1 MTISFPDERFTL
13 QDVNLRLTS
22 KLSIHAV
29 KSTFIIEED
38 TTDIPCTITD
48 PATRVKILSIRVPS
62 EVVESLK
69 LTMKKC
75 TVRKEEI
82 LHVSFN
88 YFVSISPEKTLYCTV
103 LKSFQSLADRDSLHV
118 NSLYR

>member
-29 KSTFIIEED
+29 KSTFVIEED
-38 TTDIPCTITD
+38 TTDIPSSITD
-48 PATRVKILSIRVPS
+48 SSTRDKMLSIRVPS
-62 EVVESLK
+62 EVTESLK

-88 YFVSISPEKTLYCTV
+88 YFVSMSPEKTLYCTV
-103 LKSFQSLADRDSLHV
+103 LTPFQSLSHRNSQHV
-118 NSLYR
+118 NSLYP